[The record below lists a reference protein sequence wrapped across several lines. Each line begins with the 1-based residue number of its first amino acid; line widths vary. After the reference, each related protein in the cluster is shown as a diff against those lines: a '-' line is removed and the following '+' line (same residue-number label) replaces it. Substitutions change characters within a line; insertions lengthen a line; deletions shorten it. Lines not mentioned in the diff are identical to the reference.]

1 MRGRKVALNAQPSSM
16 LTIAEIEIITNGTS
30 RRFSGRYKRADLVSR
45 KAILN
50 HWWKMPKATLKKQ
63 AAVQF

>member
-1 MRGRKVALNAQPSSM
+1 M